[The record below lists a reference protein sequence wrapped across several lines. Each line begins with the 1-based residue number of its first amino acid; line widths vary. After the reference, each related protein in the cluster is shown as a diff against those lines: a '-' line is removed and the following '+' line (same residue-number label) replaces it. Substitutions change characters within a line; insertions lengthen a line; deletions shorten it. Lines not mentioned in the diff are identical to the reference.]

1 MKTSKKIMDAKRADQ
16 SLRYQYMSWKRL
28 SVPMLK
34 SFVTRALAGDRET
47 ASPNALALLFP
58 DAGMHRF
65 GTCQISLM
73 VTKCLVSVI

>member
-16 SLRYQYMSWKRL
+16 SLWHQYVSWKRL

-34 SFVTRALAGDRET
+34 SFATRALAGDRET

-58 DAGMHRF
+58 DAGMYRF

>member
-1 MKTSKKIMDAKRADQ
+1 MQKEQISPFGTSTCPGKDCQCPCSKALSPVP
-16 SLRYQYMSWKRL
+16 SL
-28 SVPMLK
+28 
-34 SFVTRALAGDRET
+34 VTGSA
-47 ASPNALALLFP
+47 NALALLFP